1 VRSSKYGKVVLSAAF
16 FPNKSLTRGRGRKS
30 RTPAERIGLPTSYI
44 ARKQV
49 RETQRGARYAR
60 QRARNARVAAALS
73 RWVIAL
79 SISSHTPAAAPLKPD
94 TRSQALV
101 RMLQN

>member
-30 RTPAERIGLPTSYI
+30 RTPAERIGLPTSYM
-44 ARKQV
+44 AREQV

-73 RWVIAL
+73 RWV
-79 SISSHTPAAAPLKPD
+79 SIEEQID
-94 TRSQALV
+94 V
-101 RMLQN
+101 